1 MINSTLLHPFLGRIA
16 GMFRIIVLPHT
27 VTIRI
32 DLSDERQQI
41 PLQDCLIAN
50 AFHASTKNAHL
61 CRSSPGYSGP
71 HMNLKK

>member
-1 MINSTLLHPFLGRIA
+1 
-16 GMFRIIVLPHT
+16 LPHA